1 MENKFSYNLKR
12 LRVERGLSQ
21 KALAEELQT
30 TLKTISHW
38 ETGYTEPSIDMIL
51 KMSFYFDISTDELLG
66 KE

>member
-1 MENKFSYNLKR
+1 MSNKFSYNLKK

-21 KALAEELQT
+21 KQLAEVLQT

-38 ETGYTEPSIDMIL
+38 ETGYTEPSIDLIL
-51 KMSFYFDISTDELLG
+51 RISTYFDISTDELLG

>member
-1 MENKFSYNLKR
+1 MNNKFSINLKR

-21 KALAEELQT
+21 KQLADALQT

-51 KMSFYFDISTDELLG
+51 KISFYFDISTDELLG